1 MADIAVETDASGVA
15 TIAMRDPA
23 GRNAFDA
30 PLRAA
35 LTGAFTALFDAPAV
49 RAIVIGA
56 ETGNFSVGGNL
67 AALAEYRAG
76 QEGYRTMQS
85 AHELPALLARRAKP
99 IVAAVKGYCMG
110 AGAGLALLCDTIVVG
125 HATAIGFPFVKLG
138 LVPDFGCSHTLA
150 RRIGPAPAAQALMRA
165 RTFKAAEAF
174 EIGLA
179 DALVEDEAIWP
190 HAVDMAREL
199 AAMPA
204 PALAQLRM
212 MLRRDAGDLVRA
224 LETEALNQAI
234 CFGSPDLAVQ
244 IAAFQNRGKTGRP

>member
-1 MADIAVETDASGVA
+1 MADIAVETEASGVA
-15 TIAMRDPA
+15 TIALRDPA
-23 GRNAFDA
+23 GRNAFDG

-35 LTGAFTALFDAPAV
+35 LTDALTALFADSAV

-56 ETGNFSVGGNL
+56 QTGNFSVGGNL
-67 AALAEYRAG
+67 ATLAEYRAG
-76 QEGYRTMQS
+76 QDGYRTMQS
-85 AHELPALLARRAKP
+85 AHGLPALLARSAKP

-125 HATAIGFPFVKLG
+125 QATAIGFPFVKLG

-150 RRIGPAPAAQALMRA
+150 RRIGAAPAAQALMRA

-179 DALVEDEAIWP
+179 DALVEDD
-190 HAVDMAREL
+190 AVWSQAVALAGEL

-204 PALAQLRM
+204 QALAQLRT
-212 MLRRDAGDLVRA
+212 MLRHDAGDLVRA

-234 CFGSPDLAVQ
+234 CFGSPDLVAQ
-244 IAAFQNRGKTGRP
+244 IAAFQNRGKTGRS

>member
-1 MADIAVETDASGVA
+1 MTDIAVETDASGVA
-15 TIAMRDPA
+15 TIAMCDPT
-23 GRNAFDA
+23 GRNAFDG

-35 LTGAFTALFDAPAV
+35 LTDAFTTLFADATV

-56 ETGNFSVGGNL
+56 RAGNFSVGGNL
-67 AALAEYRAG
+67 ATLAEYRAG
-76 QEGYRTMQS
+76 QDGYRTMQS
-85 AHELPALLARRAKP
+85 AHELPALLAHAPKP
-99 IVAAVKGYCMG
+99 IVAAVTGYCMG
-110 AGAGLALLCDTIVVG
+110 AGSGLALLCDTIVVG

-138 LVPDFGCSHTLA
+138 LVPDFGSSHTLA

-165 RTFKAAEAF
+165 RTFKAVEAF

-179 DALVEDEAIWP
+179 DTLVEDDAVWP
-190 HAVDMAREL
+190 QAVEMAGEL

-204 PALAQLRM
+204 QALAQLRG

-234 CFGSPDLAVQ
+234 CFGSPDLAAQ
-244 IAAFQNRGKTGRP
+244 IAAFQNRGKRA